1 MPASADLLAFIR
13 GSFRSIWSMELM
25 LLLRADRTRAW
36 TRPELV
42 GALRGSDSVVAQGIE
57 SLVTAGMVTDQDGQI
72 RYAPASGEIDRLA
85 GEAELYYARKPDAV
99 RREIVMAAH
108 DQLRAFSDAFKLR
121 RD

>member
-1 MPASADLLAFIR
+1 
-13 GSFRSIWSMELM
+13 MELM
-25 LLLRADRTRAW
+25 LLLRADRNRAW

-85 GEAELYYARKPDAV
+85 GEAELYYGRKPDAV